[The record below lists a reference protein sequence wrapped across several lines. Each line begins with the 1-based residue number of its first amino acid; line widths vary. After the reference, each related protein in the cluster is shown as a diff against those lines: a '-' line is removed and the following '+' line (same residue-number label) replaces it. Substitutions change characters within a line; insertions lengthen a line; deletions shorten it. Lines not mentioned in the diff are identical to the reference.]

1 MIKTIKVM
9 SKLKLPVSLRRTS
22 GLKVLE
28 NGRFHAVR
36 YTWEEGLTIKELKD
50 KGVTR
55 LKSGI
60 AIEKTPKDYLKNF
73 LRGDSTGKKMIWW
86 DDNFIDQN
94 LPYGDAAKIIKLMD
108 NIFKTIMK
116 EEGFQSRAIHK
127 DRSLGT
133 EMYENDNY
141 EELLDFI
148 KHTWGK
154 AYRIAYES
162 VTKNELPNGLI
173 YEDFSPRNMQAER
186 MIDPVIN
193 YLTNNDKCTI
203 EVPGGSGK
211 SKCGF
216 RISQLVCKAL
226 GLPWKVLGVGP
237 NISITVQLCNEYSKF
252 YQSQTSQR
260 LLDLYIVGSVNNND
274 HRLLESWANVY
285 SVSSDKL
292 PSVMKNCYNSPRDCA
307 FFVVNKSA
315 SDFLALAN
323 KIGVNFKNF
332 FTILDE
338 IHEYSRETGVPKMV
352 TNSQCAAINP
362 KYNHLFGKKLGLSAT
377 HILRPEHITDI
388 NAVYNDDLDKFG
400 PCESRVTE
408 IEARSFG
415 WICDKQG
422 VVIPIPTD
430 DIFTNAI
437 SENAIF
443 NIEMFGYNKPFNP
456 ITYVGVEGIRLL
468 SYNNKILVLVSRRVD
483 IAMIADVLRLYQDNE
498 QLDNNFNIIEG
509 YAECN
514 NACINT
520 FNKSK
525 RAIMIATRWVGVGN
539 DTYTCDCTLPLY
551 NPESRAFVRQF
562 GMRGDRVY
570 YDKVTTFAL
579 VASESRLEDSPWFE
593 SLQMIS
599 NGEQLNIV
607 SSNQF
612 RQEHQTIIGGTRN
625 VTLIRP
631 ERTERPEI
639 ALQWEEIMRSVS
651 TKDYIDPATGKSRF
665 SEIVYINY
673 TPEMILDYVKEQGYT
688 TKTEWQECPEG
699 NKYYSNA
706 HKLGCMDWVVEQT
719 NLEHKHLNIEKDW
732 NNFLLK
738 NNFTN
743 KNTKKEVTILAKKQ
757 LGQGIITKVRE
768 KGWHWDFLDH
778 KTGNKPKVFLP
789 KDIKQWIIENNL
801 KGKPIKEA
809 TDITSTQNKS
819 NIKTNGQKILRL
831 YRKFLKEGKIEKL
844 LKDNRSQPSRVVTKK
859 ILQFD
864 LKENLIKAWNSF
876 DLTKNSGYTRTPIS
890 SALNGRQK
898 TAHGFIWKYEEDN
911 SNFKLTTK

>member
-1 MIKTIKVM
+1 MNKFK
-9 SKLKLPVSLRRTS
+9 RTS
-22 GLKVLE
+22 GLKILK
-28 NGRFHAVR
+28 NNHLYAVR
-36 YTWEEGLTIKELKD
+36 YIWEEGLQIKELVD
-50 KGVTR
+50 NGIYRV
-55 LKSGI
+55 KSGI
-60 AIEKTPKDYLKNF
+60 STDPTPKDYLKNF

-86 DDNFIDQN
+86 NDNFIDQN
-94 LPYGDAAKIIKLMD
+94 LPYKDAAKIIKLMD

-127 DRSLGT
+127 DRSLST

-148 KHTWGK
+148 QNTWKK
-154 AYRIAYES
+154 AYDIAYES
-162 VTKNELPNGLI
+162 VTKNELPDALV
-173 YEDFSPRNMQAER
+173 YEDFSPRNMQAEK
-186 MIDPVIN
+186 MINPVFN
-193 YLTNNDKCTI
+193 FLKNNDKCTI

-211 SKCGF
+211 TKCGF
-216 RISQLVCKAL
+216 RISQLVCEAL

-237 NISITVQLCNEYSKF
+237 NISTTVQLCNEYSKF
-252 YQSQTSQR
+252 YKGQTGQR
-260 LLDLYIVGSVNNND
+260 LLDLYIVGSVKNND
-274 HRLLESWANVY
+274 YRLLESWANVY

-292 PSVMKNCYNSPRDCA
+292 PLVMKNCYNTPRDCA
-307 FFVVNKSA
+307 IFVVNKSA
-315 SDFLALAN
+315 SDFLALAD
-323 KIGVNFKNF
+323 KIKVNFKNF

-352 TNSQCAAINP
+352 TNSQCAVINP

-377 HILRPEHITDI
+377 HIHRPEHITDI
-388 NAVYNDDLDKFG
+388 NVVFNNDLDKFG
-400 PCESRVTE
+400 PCKSRVTE

-437 SENAIF
+437 SDNAIF
-443 NIEMFGYNKPFNP
+443 NIEMFGVSKPFNP

-468 SYNNKILVLVSRRVD
+468 SYNNKILVLVSRRID
-483 IAMIADVLRLYQDNE
+483 IKMIASVLRLYQENGK
-498 QLDNNFNIIEG
+498 LDNNFNIIEG

-514 NACINT
+514 NACINN

-525 RAIMIATRWVGVGN
+525 RAIMIATRWIGVGN

-562 GMRGDRVY
+562 GMRSDRIH
-570 YDKVTTFAL
+570 DNKISTFAL

-599 NGEQLNIV
+599 NGKQLNI
-607 SSNQF
+607 SSIVQF
-612 RQEHQTIIGGTRN
+612 REERESVIGGRSN

-639 ALQWEEIMRSVS
+639 AIQWEEIMSLVA
-651 TKDYIDPATGKSRF
+651 KHDYIDEKTGKTKF
-665 SEIVYINY
+665 SEIVHINY
-673 TPEMILDYVKEQGYT
+673 APEMILDFVKEQGYT
-688 TKTEWQECPEG
+688 TKTEWQECFEG

-706 HKLGCMDWVVEQT
+706 HKLECMDWVVEQA
-719 NLEHKHLNIEKDW
+719 NLEYKHLNTEKDW

-738 NNFTN
+738 YNFTN

-757 LGQGIITKVRE
+757 LGEGIITKVRE

-778 KTGNKPKVFLP
+778 KTGKKSKVFLP
-789 KDIKQWIIENNL
+789 KDVKQWIIENNC
-801 KGKPIKEA
+801 KGKLIKEVSA
-809 TDITSTQNKS
+809 IKSTQNKS
-819 NIKTNGQKILRL
+819 SIKANGQKIIKL
-831 YRKFLKEGKIEKL
+831 YNKFRKEDKIENL
-844 LKDNRSQPSRVVTKK
+844 LKNGKYQPSRVVTKK

-864 LKENLIKAWNSF
+864 LKENLIKAWDSF

-898 TAHGFIWKYEEDN
+898 TAHGFIWKYEEN
-911 SNFKLTTK
+911 NNNLKLTTK

>member
-1 MIKTIKVM
+1 MKK
-9 SKLKLPVSLRRTS
+9 SKRTS
-22 GLKVLE
+22 GLKILK
-28 NGRFHAVR
+28 NNHFHAVR
-36 YTWEEGLTIKELKD
+36 YIWEEGLDIKQLVD
-50 KGVTR
+50 KGIYRV
-55 LKSGI
+55 KSGI
-60 AIEKTPKDYLKNF
+60 AIEQTPKDYLKNF

-94 LPYGDAAKIIKLMD
+94 LPYKDAAKIIKLMD

-116 EEGFQSRAIHK
+116 EECFQSRAIHK

-148 KHTWGK
+148 KHTWNK

-162 VTKNELPNGLI
+162 VTKNELPNGLV
-173 YEDFSPRNMQAER
+173 YEDFSPRNMQAEK
-186 MIDPVIN
+186 MINPVFN
-193 YLTNNDKCTI
+193 FLKNNDKCTI

-211 SKCGF
+211 TKCGF

-237 NISITVQLCNEYSKF
+237 NISTTVQLCNEYSKF
-252 YQSQTSQR
+252 YKGQTGQR
-260 LLDLYIVGSVNNND
+260 LLDLYIVGSVKNND

-292 PSVMKNCYNSPRDCA
+292 PLVMKNCYNTPRNCA
-307 FFVVNKSA
+307 IFVVNKST
-315 SDFLALAN
+315 SDFLALAD
-323 KIGVNFKNF
+323 KIKVNFKNF

-338 IHEYSRETGVPKMV
+338 IHEYSRETGIPKMV
-352 TNSQCAAINP
+352 INSQCAVINP

-388 NAVYNDDLDKFG
+388 NVVFNDDLDKFG
-400 PCESRVTE
+400 PCKSRVTE

-443 NIEMFGYNKPFNP
+443 NIEMFGVSKPFNP

-468 SYNNKILVLVSRRVD
+468 SYNNKILVLVSRRID
-483 IAMIADVLRLYQDNE
+483 IKMIASVLRLYQENGK
-498 QLDNNFNIIEG
+498 LDNNFNIIEG

-514 NACINT
+514 NACVNN

-525 RAIMIATRWVGVGN
+525 RAIMIATRWIGVGN

-562 GMRGDRVY
+562 GMRSDRIHNN
-570 YDKVTTFAL
+570 KVSTFAL

-599 NGEQLNIV
+599 NGEQLNI
-607 SSNQF
+607 SSIVQF
-612 RQEHQTIIGGTRN
+612 REERESVIGGNSN

-639 ALQWEEIMRSVS
+639 AIQWEEIMKLVS
-651 TKDYIDPATGKSRF
+651 TKAYIDEATGKTCF
-665 SEIVYINY
+665 SDIVGDIHCKYTRADWDMVLEKYKPTCRHELVNALIEEFNADGLIYAAHDYGWYYAGFFEKNDAGRDKYEYSYDDCIQWMEDNNVIGKTRTDVTNIKSKDNKSVIKGDGRRIMKFYNQYLKNDRCKDVLAITTRSKSNVPEIVQ
-673 TPEMILDYVKEQGYT
+673 L
-688 TKTEWQECPEG
+688 TKDD
-699 NKYYSNA
+699 K
-706 HKLGCMDWVVEQT
+706 
-719 NLEHKHLNIEKDW
+719 
-732 NNFLLK
+732 F
-738 NNFTN
+738 
-743 KNTKKEVTILAKKQ
+743 
-757 LGQGIITKVRE
+757 
-768 KGWHWDFLDH
+768 
-778 KTGNKPKVFLP
+778 
-789 KDIKQWIIENNL
+789 IKQWKSSDLERHPDYNRPAIQFVL
-801 KGKPIKEA
+801 KGK
-809 TDITSTQNKS
+809 TQTSGGYKWEYA
-819 NIKTNGQKILRL
+819 KI
-831 YRKFLKEGKIEKL
+831 
-844 LKDNRSQPSRVVTKK
+844 
-859 ILQFD
+859 
-864 LKENLIKAWNSF
+864 
-876 DLTKNSGYTRTPIS
+876 
-890 SALNGRQK
+890 
-898 TAHGFIWKYEEDN
+898 
-911 SNFKLTTK
+911 